1 MAGIAVFGMNAFGWR
16 IVGTLFGIGMV
27 PILYLFAKRLF
38 GKSEY
43 ALLAAG
49 LFAFDFM
56 HFTQTRIA
64 TIDVYGV
71 FFILLMYYFMYRY
84 YTMNFF
90 TDGLFATLKPLAWA
104 GVFFGLGV
112 ACKWIGIYAGAG
124 LAVIFFTSL
133 TQRYMEYRRNI
144 QSKDVKKTR
153 PGIPFLAAGHHHPAV
168 VLFVLHPGARQHLS
182 GLLSALCLVR
192 SPV

>member
-90 TDGLFATLKPLAWA
+90 TDG
-104 GVFFGLGV
+104 
-112 ACKWIGIYAGAG
+112 
-124 LAVIFFTSL
+124 
-133 TQRYMEYRRNI
+133 
-144 QSKDVKKTR
+144 
-153 PGIPFLAAGHHHPAV
+153 
-168 VLFVLHPGARQHLS
+168 
-182 GLLSALCLVR
+182 CL
-192 SPV
+192 PP